1 MVVNDYAKAKSLVS
15 ENAPIVFKKGKSLN
29 RSDMIVPLSLLMRC

>member
-15 ENAPIVFKKGKSLN
+15 ENAPIVFKKGKS
-29 RSDMIVPLSLLMRC
+29 SLSLLIRC

>member
-29 RSDMIVPLSLLMRC
+29 RSDMFRHFCFCMQ